1 MTVITAVGKGSRS
14 AAATATPHSS
24 AGISPTHRCTASL
37 ARSTCHGVTGRL
49 CDSQIVL
56 PSSETEGAVIA
67 TVDSTMHTAAAA
79 MGAKRGMPIPTA
91 SDSTDRFS

>member
-1 MTVITAVGKGSRS
+1 MLPPRRRRTAAPGFRQPTD
-14 AAATATPHSS
+14 APTAF
-24 AGISPTHRCTASL
+24 
-37 ARSTCHGVTGRL
+37 STCHGVTGRL

-67 TVDSTMHTAAAA
+67 IVDSTMHTAAAA
-79 MGAKRGMPIPTA
+79 MGAKRGMLIPTA